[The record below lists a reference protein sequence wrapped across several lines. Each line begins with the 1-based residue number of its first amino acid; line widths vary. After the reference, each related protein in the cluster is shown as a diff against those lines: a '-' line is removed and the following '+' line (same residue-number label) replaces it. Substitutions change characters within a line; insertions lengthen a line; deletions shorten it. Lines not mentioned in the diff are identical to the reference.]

1 MGLLKLCFPKG
12 CQLFSDVYEA
22 ITLDPTTLADFF
34 SNATGLF
41 FVNFTA

>member
-1 MGLLKLCFPKG
+1 MGLLKLCFQKG

-22 ITLDPTTLADFF
+22 ITLDPTTLADLF

-41 FVNFTA
+41 FMNFPA